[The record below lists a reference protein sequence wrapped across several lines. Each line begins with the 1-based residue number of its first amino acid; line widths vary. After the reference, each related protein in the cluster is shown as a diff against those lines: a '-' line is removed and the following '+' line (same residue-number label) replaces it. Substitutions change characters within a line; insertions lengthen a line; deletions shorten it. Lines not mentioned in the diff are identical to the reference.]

1 MLRSLIRVSFRTA
14 KYISQPHINPI
25 KASQS
30 ALPNRYFT
38 ETRLSKMS
46 SEKVEQASVPA
57 EQANPA
63 APIPKAGEDKPATA
77 PAAEGA
83 DGEGEGK
90 TSKKGGES
98 SGLVSGLC

>member
-1 MLRSLIRVSFRTA
+1 MLRSFIRVSFRTA
-14 KYISQPHINPI
+14 KHTLYPQINYIR
-25 KASQS
+25 ASQS

-46 SEKVEQASVPA
+46 SEKVEQASVAA

-63 APIPKAGEDKPATA
+63 APAPKAGEDKPAAA
-77 PAAEGA
+77 PAEGA

-90 TSKKGGES
+90 TSKKGGE
-98 SGLVSGLC
+98 

>member
-1 MLRSLIRVSFRTA
+1 MLRSFIRVSCRTA
-14 KYISQPHINPI
+14 KHTIHPLNNPI
-25 KASQS
+25 RASQS
-30 ALPNRYFT
+30 ALPNRYLT

-63 APIPKAGEDKPATA
+63 APAPKAGEDKPAAA

-90 TSKKGGES
+90 TSKKGGE
-98 SGLVSGLC
+98 GMRM